1 METVFGSMEMGTLVI
16 VHGWSDSSKSFGNL
30 SNQLADWF
38 GSPPLQIHLADW
50 ISLQDDVTYADLV
63 EAMDRAWQAM
73 NLPRTPRSVDIVTHS
88 TGALV
93 VRDWMTR
100 FFTPASVPIMRLLM
114 LAPANFGSPLAHT
127 GQSFLGRV
135 IKGWNKFI
143 FQTGTQVLKGLELG
157 SPYTVQL
164 AQRDL
169 FDSANTWYGAGKV
182 LATVLVGNTGYDGIE
197 AIANERGGD
206 GTVRISTANLNAH
219 QLVITLDQ
227 KQQAQRWSYQQS
239 NGAIGFAIIDRE
251 NHSSIVLK
259 GSKSSAPLNPDVT
272 LALIQQALRVTD
284 NDYQP
289 AGGSF
294 AWQQQLDAATHESLS
309 NTPRMQNLI
318 THVQDNLGQDVM
330 EYLVQLYRKINSD
343 RAFEGQLYEKVIR
356 SVHPYGGNTSYRSL
370 YLSIDELDRV
380 LAKFQTPMLYLSLSA
395 YPVFKPPRQPVG
407 YTAVGPGDIDGLG
420 VPAADIPQY
429 FSPHRSL
436 IVQVRIQRMIDRSV
450 FVLT

>member
-1 METVFGSMEMGTLVI
+1 MGKIVI
-16 VHGWSDSSKSFGNL
+16 VHGWSDDSKSFRKL
-30 SNQLADWF
+30 SDQLASWF

-50 ISLQDDVTYADLV
+50 ISLQDDVTYSDLV
-63 EAMDRAWQAM
+63 EAMDRAWYRM

-100 FFTPASVPIMRLLM
+100 FFAPKTVPIMRFLM

-169 FDSANTWYGAGKV
+169 FDPANTWYGAGKV

-197 AIANERGGD
+197 AIANEDGGD

-227 KQQAQRWSYQQS
+227 RQKAENWTYQQS
-239 NGAIGFAIIDRE
+239 NGAIGFAIVDRE
-251 NHSSIVLK
+251 NHSTIALK
-259 GSKSSAPLNPDVT
+259 GSNGTNNPTVT
-272 LALIQQALRVTD
+272 LALIQQALSVTD

-289 AGGSF
+289 AGDSF
-294 AWQQQLDAATHESLS
+294 AWQQQLNASTTKSIP

-318 THVQDNLGQDVM
+318 THVQDHLGQDVL
-330 EYLVQLYRKINSD
+330 EYLVQLYRKVNND
-343 RAFEGQLYEKVIR
+343 RVFEGQLYQNVIR
-356 SVHPYGGNTSYRSL
+356 DVHPYGDNPSYRSL
-370 YLSIDELDRV
+370 YLSIDKLDQI
-380 LAKFQTPMLYLSLSA
+380 LAKFRVPTLYLSISA
-395 YPVFKPPRQPVG
+395 HPIFKPPRQPVG
-407 YTAVGPGDIDGLG
+407 YAAVGPSEIDGLG
-420 VPAADIPQY
+420 MPAENISQF

-436 IVQVRIQRMIDRSV
+436 IVQLRIQRMIGNSV
-450 FVLT
+450 FALT

>member
-1 METVFGSMEMGTLVI
+1 MSTLII
-16 VHGWSDSSKSFGNL
+16 VHGWSDDSKSFRKL
-30 SNQLADWF
+30 SNQLANWF
-38 GSPPLQIHLADW
+38 GGPPLQIHLADW
-50 ISLQDDVTYADLV
+50 ISLQDDVTYPDLV
-63 EAMDRAWQAM
+63 EAMERAWRGL
-73 NLPRTPRSVDIVTHS
+73 NLPRAPRSVDIVTHS

-100 FFTPASVPIMRLLM
+100 FFTPETAPIMRFLM

-143 FQTGTQVLKGLELG
+143 FQTGKQVLKGLELG

-169 FDSANTWYGAGKV
+169 FDPVNIWYGPGKV
-182 LATVLVGNTGYDGIE
+182 LATVLVGNSGYDGIE
-197 AIANERGGD
+197 AIANEDGGD

-219 QLVITLDQ
+219 QLVLTLDQ
-227 KQQAQRWSYQQS
+227 RQQAQNWTYQQS
-239 NGAIGFAIIDRE
+239 NGAIGFAIVDGE
-251 NHSSIVLK
+251 NHSTIALK
-259 GSKSSAPLNPDVT
+259 GSNASGTKNPTVT
-272 LALIQQALRVTD
+272 LALIRQALSVTD
-284 NDYQP
+284 ADYQTVD
-289 AGGSF
+289 SNF
-294 AWQQQLDAATHESLS
+294 AWQQRLNAATTASIP

-318 THVQDNLGQDVM
+318 THVQDNLGQDVR
-330 EYLVQLYRKINSD
+330 EYLVQLYRKVNSD

-356 SVHPYGGNTSYRSL
+356 DVHPYGDNPSYRSL
-370 YLSIDELDRV
+370 YLSIDELDQI
-380 LAKFQTPMLYLSLSA
+380 LAKFHTPTLYLSISA
-395 YPVFKPPRQPVG
+395 HPIFKPPRQPVG

-420 VPAADIPQY
+420 VTAANVPQY

-436 IVQVRIQRMIDRSV
+436 IVQLRIQRMIDQSV